1 MRGPDSEERLARMER
16 ELQRLV
22 YMVEKLY
29 VTRYHTPPPNTKDEY
44 WKAMLR

>member
-1 MRGPDSEERLARMER
+1 MTGTESDERLARLER

-29 VTRYHTPPPNTKDEY
+29 VTRYHTPPPHTKDDY
-44 WKAMLR
+44 WKAVLR